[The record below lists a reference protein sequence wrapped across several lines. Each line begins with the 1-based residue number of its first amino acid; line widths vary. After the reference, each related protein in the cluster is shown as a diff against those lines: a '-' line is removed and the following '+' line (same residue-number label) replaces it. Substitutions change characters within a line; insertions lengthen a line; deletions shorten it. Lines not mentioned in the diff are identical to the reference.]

1 MKMALTLTSLAAMFL
16 AACGDSDS
24 IGPPSAPAADVSDIV
39 VAGRITGFGSV
50 IANGIEFG
58 TDSATVTMNDE
69 LGALSDLRAGMIVA
83 IEGTI
88 NNTTGEAVA
97 SQISFVDDAEGPVTS
112 IDRATASFVVLGR
125 TVVVDELT
133 VFEGTTFDGLASGN
147 VVQVSG
153 QWRNQERI
161 QATYIR
167 RTANSYQVGMR
178 MEVKGVISGLDIGT
192 FRFNIGSQV
201 CDYSAAT
208 LELDGADL
216 ADGLYIE
223 ASSNLPM
230 SGDIMLLDRVQARD
244 QNRDRDQLCDSDC
257 LFEIEGF
264 ITFFASA
271 TEFEVD
277 GQPVTVDADTVYVNG
292 SVDTL
297 ALDVK
302 VAVDGTLDVSDTL
315 IADRIVFRLPSLIEI
330 EADVEAIGPGTGEVT
345 VLGIVVETDES
356 TLFHDH
362 SVTGI
367 QDFGLDDLAVGD
379 RVGIRAYEDAG
390 SVIASRLGRYDPRTG
405 VTLKASVESIARPSV
420 TMLSVM
426 ATSDDG
432 TIFQNVDKEVIPA
445 DDFFALVDVDSLVRA
460 TGTYDGMSILASTM
474 FLRECQNDGCL

>member
-1 MKMALTLTSLAAMFL
+1 MKMALTLTSLAALFF

-24 IGPPSAPAADVSDIV
+24 IEPSSTTTADVSDIV

-50 IANGIEFG
+50 LANGIEFG

-69 LGALSDLRAGMIVA
+69 LGTLTDLRAGMIVA

-88 NNTTGEAVA
+88 NNMTGEAVA
-97 SQISFVDDAEGPVTS
+97 SQISFVDDAEGPITS

-133 VFEGTTFDGLASGN
+133 VFEGTTFDDLASGN
-147 VVQVSG
+147 IVQVSG
-153 QWRNQERI
+153 QWRNEERI
-161 QATYIR
+161 QGTYIR

-178 MEVKGVISGLDIGT
+178 MEVKGMISGLDIGA
-192 FRFNIGSQV
+192 FRFNIGSQA

-208 LELDGADL
+208 VELDGADL
-216 ADGLYIE
+216 ADGLYVQ
-223 ASSNLPM
+223 ASSNSPM
-230 SGDIMLLDRVQARD
+230 SGGIMLLDRVQARD

-257 LFEIEGF
+257 MFEIEGF
-264 ITFFASA
+264 ITSFASA

-277 GQPVTVDADTVYVNG
+277 GQPVTIDANTVYVNG

-330 EADVEAIGPGTGEVT
+330 EADVEAIESGTGEVT

-356 TLFHDH
+356 TLFYDRSAT
-362 SVTGI
+362 SV

-379 RVGIRAYEDAG
+379 RVAIRAYEDAG
-390 SVIASRLGRYDPRTG
+390 SIIASKFGRYDPGTA
-405 VTLKASVESIARPSV
+405 VTLKASVDSIARPSV
-420 TMLSVM
+420 TMLNVM
-426 ATSDDG
+426 ATSDDN
-432 TIFQNVDKEVIPA
+432 TVFQNADKEVITA
-445 DDFFALVDVDSLVRA
+445 DDFYTIVDVGSLVRA
-460 TGTYDGMSILASTM
+460 TGTYDGTSILASRM
-474 FLRECQNDGCL
+474 FLRECQNNGCL